1 MKNYGGGDENHDH
14 ALKLLSLYPIST
26 LDVGNG
32 YFGFWATFQYSNV
45 LSYCIHCLGI
55 NGEMV
60 ECNGSWELTP
70 LCFLFFIFK
79 QVERVVSRSG
89 VWLWYVLVLSRLTHQ
104 TCSMNQQRT
113 RDATNTARGWLYAEI
128 CDVSERTCVNERH
141 FYASFRLRRRIQW
154 RFLTFITNW
163 IIALRRGGCDVSIVP
178 LVVRVWRVV
187 VEKWPYQC
195 VQSVAWLWKSQIY
208 PLKPPNLKIT
218 VK

>member
-1 MKNYGGGDENHDH
+1 MQPIKCQVATVFCTSIEGGVIPTLYLHHLGELSR
-14 ALKLLSLYPIST
+14 ALWYRTSRDNIEQFSCR
-26 LDVGNG
+26 G
-32 YFGFWATFQYSNV
+32 
-45 LSYCIHCLGI
+45 
-55 NGEMV
+55 
-60 ECNGSWELTP
+60 
-70 LCFLFFIFK
+70 
-79 QVERVVSRSG
+79 ERVVSRSG

-154 RFLTFITNW
+154 RFLTFIANW

-187 VEKWPYQC
+187 VKKDPTN
-195 VQSVAWLWKSQIY
+195 VFNQSHDSG
-208 PLKPPNLKIT
+208 NLKFT
-218 VK
+218 PSNHLTWRSP